1 MTNAQNVIQKKEHR
15 AYQKNVTTRYKVVI
29 LAPLAL
35 NLCNGI
41 NIKTVYSLNL
51 YSSWLRNFTQ
61 ESDLSLVVH
70 DSLLYIIFKYY
81 YLCLFYQTT
90 VSFPVFY
97 ICHFHF
103 IFILPFLDFAN
114 FVTITVIIIFVISF
128 ANFVN
133 LHFAIFKKNCNN
145 KRDAYQKLWPHFVT
159 YASSINSKHTGL
171 NKWWENITEK
181 LHISYYYFKDQNIC
195 KNYKSDMAA
204 CW

>member
-1 MTNAQNVIQKKEHR
+1 M
-15 AYQKNVTTRYKVVI
+15 
-29 LAPLAL
+29 
-35 NLCNGI
+35 
-41 NIKTVYSLNL
+41 

-90 VSFPVFY
+90 VFFPVFY

-181 LHISYYYFKDQNIC
+181 LHISYYYYYFITFLFAKTTTPTWQHAGNKVTHTRNSDQ
-195 KNYKSDMAA
+195 
-204 CW
+204 